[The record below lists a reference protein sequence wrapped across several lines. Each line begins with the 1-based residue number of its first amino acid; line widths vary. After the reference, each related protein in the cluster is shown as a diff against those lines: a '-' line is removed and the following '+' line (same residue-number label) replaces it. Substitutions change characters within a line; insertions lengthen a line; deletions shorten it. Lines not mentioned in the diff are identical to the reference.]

1 MKKNIFKVDGRF
13 YYGWIILVVAFMP
26 AFISL
31 TIKGNCAPL
40 FMESLQNELGIS
52 RTVYTQTNTVMT
64 VAMMITSFFI
74 GSILQGWM
82 IIAGNLGQ
90 IVGPTV
96 AAAVYDTT
104 GSYGAAWII
113 FAALMVCVCVLY
125 FLSTRASTK
134 QIADLGYVA
143 VD

>member
-1 MKKNIFKVDGRF
+1 
-13 YYGWIILVVAFMP
+13 
-26 AFISL
+26 
-31 TIKGNCAPL
+31 
-40 FMESLQNELGIS
+40 
-52 RTVYTQTNTVMT
+52 
-64 VAMMITSFFI
+64 MMGLIAVHSSFFI

-113 FAALMVCVCVLY
+113 VAALMVCVCVLF